1 MKKGIGFLAAVLFL
15 GLCAYFMSHCRGS
28 SIKPAGMLRVSDR
41 SIVSFADVLKELQSV
56 PVVCVGELHDEV
68 SHHRAQLELI
78 RGLHHSGRK
87 VAVGLEMFRAGEQDQ
102 LNRWLKREI
111 AEEDFVPVYLQNW
124 NFPWDLYRSIF
135 LYCRDGAIPMVGL
148 NIPSAMTRQVARK
161 GFSSLAGNLRERLP
175 PVSCN
180 VDEIYQ
186 DFIRRA
192 MGVTHNHGADF
203 EYFCEA
209 QLVWDTAMAWH
220 AVQFLKEHSDYTIV
234 ILAGSGHAWKRGIP
248 EQVRRQ
254 SNLTFRVILP
264 EMPRLDRE
272 SVTLEDTD
280 YLWLNLPPEHSR

>member
-1 MKKGIGFLAAVLFL
+1 
-15 GLCAYFMSHCRGS
+15 
-28 SIKPAGMLRVSDR
+28 MLRVRDR
-41 SIVSFADVLKELQSV
+41 SVVSFAEVLKELHNV
-56 PVVCVGELHDEV
+56 RVVCVGEHHDEG

-78 RGLHHSGRK
+78 RGLHDSGRK
-87 VAVGLEMFRAGEQDQ
+87 VAVCLEMFRAEEQDQ
-102 LNRWLKREI
+102 LNRWVKGEI
-111 AEEDFVPVYLQNW
+111 AEDDFVPVYIQNW

-135 LYCRDGAIPMVGL
+135 LYCRDRAIPMVGL
-148 NIPSAMTRQVARK
+148 NIPSAVTRQVGRK
-161 GFSSLAGNLRERLP
+161 GFSSLSENLRHHLP

-192 MGVTHNHGADF
+192 MGVTHKHGVDF

-220 AVQFLKEHSDYTIV
+220 AVQFLKENPDYTIV

-272 SVTLEDTD
+272 NVTLADTD
-280 YLWLNLPPEHSR
+280 YLWLDLPVGHAR